1 MCLNP
6 VLDMLYLALPRLPGD
21 LGLCSKLGRAGA
33 PGYYSRSIYMLLFG
47 RENIMVG
54 IDTRQY
60 ARKALAALLA
70 VTLAVGLCPASPAW
84 ADDPGS
90 GEQGGAAS
98 PEVTELQLDT
108 PEQVT
113 LDGDEVTE
121 QWFSFTPEES
131 GPYRF
136 YSSDREEGDPYGAL
150 YKGEGDEQEFIDS
163 NDDGQGRLNFSIVAE
178 LTAGTTYYLSASDSD
193 DDAASYKV
201 NVADSSSLSAW
212 ELSGHDV
219 YAYGSA
225 TASLARIGLTLSAG
239 GETLDASNYEVE
251 GWYDA
256 DGNKLAAAPSE
267 PGAYSVKLQGI
278 GEYSGECSFDFK
290 MYDLYDLASWDSWE
304 ASGFYNGNGD
314 IAYESL
320 GLELFYY
327 DADDNKQ
334 YLDSENYRFSGWY
347 NYENGEYVKRASAP
361 TSSGTYY
368 VKVVGAGNYTGEKYV
383 EVSVGSISDISYW
396 YGSCSTFYYEG
407 TPSVTYDALNVS
419 VYRWDDDGEKETTLD
434 SSNYEFAG
442 WYVHRDDS
450 GDEYEE
456 PYRELSEAPTEDGTY
471 YVRLD
476 GTGDYNGS
484 LYVEFELASKYDLDN
499 YDMVIEDINS
509 DGSSPVKFSDLQYYI
524 TDSEGEKVDL
534 PADAY
539 EFVRWESDDDD
550 EGWSEYSTDENNGPV
565 EEGYYRVVLSGTGSY
580 SGELKGYFSIYNAY
594 DLDFYSA
601 YANNDIYGYGPTASL
616 SDLDIE
622 LYYYDDNDEKVVLDP
637 SLYKFARIEVYGD
650 DGWETYSEDQGA
662 TLSSG
667 AYRVVFVPSEK
678 ASGQYTG
685 EAYLRFDVADLYSL
699 ESWSSHCLET
709 SVSKGDSL
717 KYSDIAKSISLYY
730 DAWLTGEKVP
740 FKAEDAASAYSFAGW
755 YYDDDESEESDLI
768 SDDPDNGPS
777 KPGSYLVK
785 LKGNDPYSG
794 ELYVSV
800 DLDYAPAKED
810 ADRIA
815 ADKAAALISAIG
827 DVTLDSEGAIQKARA
842 AYDALSADQQKLV
855 KNYKVLEAAEAELAP
870 LLDQAAADAVV
881 KQINAI
887 GTVTTDS
894 KAAIEKA
901 RAAYNALTDSQKK
914 LVSAEALATLT
925 NAETKLAEL
934 EKAQQPTDE
943 TLKAGSKFTVAKLNY
958 KVTDSAGK
966 AVAFT
971 GSKAKKISIPATV
984 TYKGVTYKVTFI
996 AAKALKGSK
1005 ATKVT
1010 IGSNVTSIGAQAF
1023 QNAKK
1028 LTSLTVGK
1036 NVKKVGKN
1044 ALKGCAKLKTVTV
1057 KSGKLSKSSAKALVK
1072 GSKVKNVK
1080 LSGKD
1085 AKKMKAKYTKY
1096 LKSSKVKVK

>member
-6 VLDMLYLALPRLPGD
+6 VLDMLYLVLPRLPGD
-21 LGLCSKLGRAGA
+21 LGLCSKLGRVGA

-98 PEVTELQLDT
+98 PEATVLQLGT

-121 QWFSFTPEES
+121 QWFSFTPSKS
-131 GPYRF
+131 GSYRF
-136 YSSDREEGDPYGAL
+136 YSTYKEEGDPYGTL
-150 YKGEGDEQEFIDS
+150 YKGDEREFIDE
-163 NDDGQGRLNFSIVAE
+163 NDDGQGGLNFSIVAE
-178 LTAGTTYYLSASDSD
+178 LSAGVTYYLAASSADE
-193 DDAASYKV
+193 DDAASYMV
-201 NVADSSSLSAW
+201 NVMDSSNLGSWL
-212 ELSGHDV
+212 LSGHDV
-219 YAYGSA
+219 YAYGTV
-225 TASLARIGLTLSAG
+225 TASLDRIGLTLSMG
-239 GETLDASNYEVE
+239 DKTLDASNYEVE

-256 DGNKLAAAPSE
+256 DGNKLSAAPSE
-267 PGAYSVKLQGI
+267 VGTYSVKLQGK
-278 GEYSGECSFDFK
+278 GSYNGECRWGFRVC
-290 MYDLYDLASWDSWE
+290 DLYDVASWDWDS
-304 ASGFYNGNGD
+304 SFGFYNGSEEVT
-314 IAYESL
+314 YESL
-320 GLELFYY
+320 NIELFYR
-327 DADDNKQ
+327 DANDNEQ
-334 YLDSENYRFSGWY
+334 YLDSENYKFSGWY
-347 NYENGEYVKRASAP
+347 NYDDEKKEYIKLASAP
-361 TSSGTYY
+361 TRSGNYD
-368 VKVVGAGNYTGEKYV
+368 VKVVGVGNYTGEKYV
-383 EVSVGSISDISYW
+383 PVSIGDISDIEYW
-396 YGSCSTFYYEG
+396 EASCNTVYYED
-407 TPSVTYDALNVS
+407 TPSVSYEALNVS
-419 VYRWDDDGEKETTLD
+419 VYRWDDEGENKVALD

-442 WYVHRDDS
+442 WYYLN
-450 GDEYEE
+450 DEDEE
-456 PYRELSEAPTEDGTY
+456 FYDLDEAPTKDGTY

-476 GTGDYNGS
+476 GKGDYNGS
-484 LYVEFELASKYDLDN
+484 LYVKFKVAYKYNLDN
-499 YDMVIEDINS
+499 YDLVVDDVNS
-509 DGSSPVKFSDLQYYI
+509 DGSSPVKFSDLQYSF
-524 TDSEGEKVDL
+524 TDGEGEGVDL

-539 EFVRWESDDDD
+539 KFVRWEEPDEDD
-550 EGWSEYSTDENNGPV
+550 EGWNEYSTDENNGPA
-565 EEGYYRVVLSGTGSY
+565 EEGYYRVVLSGSDPY
-580 SGELKGYFSIYNAY
+580 SGELSASFSIYNAY

-730 DAWLTGEKVP
+730 DAWLTGEEVP

-755 YYDDDESEESDLI
+755 YSDDDDEVALI
-768 SDDPDNGPS
+768 SDDSDKGPS
-777 KPGSYLVK
+777 EEGEYYVK
-785 LKGNDPYSG
+785 LKGNSPYYG
-794 ELYVSV
+794 ELYVHV
-800 DLDYAPAKED
+800 HLNPAPAKED

-827 DVTLDSEGAIQKARA
+827 DVTLDSEGAVQKARA
-842 AYDALSADQQKLV
+842 AYDALTADQQKLV

-887 GTVTTDS
+887 GNVTADS

-943 TLKAGSKFTVAKLNY
+943 TLKTGSKFTVAKLNY

-1085 AKKMKAKYTKY
+1085 AKKMKAKYAKY